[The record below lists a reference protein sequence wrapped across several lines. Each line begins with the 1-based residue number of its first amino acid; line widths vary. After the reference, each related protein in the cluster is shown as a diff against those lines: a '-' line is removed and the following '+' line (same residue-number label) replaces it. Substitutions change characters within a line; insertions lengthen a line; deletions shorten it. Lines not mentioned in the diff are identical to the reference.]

1 MGKLAV
7 MTEDLQNENQN
18 LENTLKNQKRRQQAM
33 AVRSGNR
40 QANKLVRVRNM
51 VNRIMMRQR
60 FRQWVGSTEYIVGV
74 QDAAELGAKV
84 MAKRR
89 LRNNFNKYLAK
100 VREVKRLEHIQKRVT
115 WFNQTR
121 NAATIN
127 DCYQSWKLYIKRH
140 KLAKKFIVRSSNSLD
155 KQLINEGFSI
165 WKQMCSKQRQKL
177 YLDNIEELEK
187 RKAEHED

>member
-18 LENTLKNQKRRQQAM
+18 LENTLKNQKRRQKAM

-60 FRQWVGSTEYIVGV
+60 FKQWVGGTEYIVGI
-74 QDAAELGAKV
+74 QDGAELGAKI

-89 LRNNFNKYLAK
+89 LRNNFQKYLAK
-100 VREVKRLEHIQKRVT
+100 VREVKRLEHI
-115 WFNQTR
+115 
-121 NAATIN
+121 
-127 DCYQSWKLYIKRH
+127 
-140 KLAKKFIVRSSNSLD
+140 
-155 KQLINEGFSI
+155 
-165 WKQMCSKQRQKL
+165 
-177 YLDNIEELEK
+177 
-187 RKAEHED
+187 